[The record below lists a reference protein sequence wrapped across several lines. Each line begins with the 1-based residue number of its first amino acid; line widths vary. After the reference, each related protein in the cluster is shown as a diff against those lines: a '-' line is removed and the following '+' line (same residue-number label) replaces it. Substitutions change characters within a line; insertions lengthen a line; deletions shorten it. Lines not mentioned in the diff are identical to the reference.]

1 MKTRLST
8 RYPFADLPK
17 DYGEL
22 CRNILLPRP
31 IRDRAHYRETLAVTD
46 AMAGHRLNRDQADYF
61 ELLCDLIESWE
72 RDHKPRLPEAT
83 PLQTM
88 QHLMEANAMTGT
100 DLGRLLE
107 VSRSQASRILS
118 GERQLTPGHIATLA
132 RRFQLNPAAFLPSE
146 G

>member
-1 MKTRLST
+1 MKTLLST
-8 RYPFADLPK
+8 RYTFATLPK

-31 IRDRAHYRETLAVTD
+31 IRDRSHYRETLAVTD
-46 AMAGHRLNRDQADYF
+46 AMAGHRMNRDQSDYF

-72 RDHKPRLPEAT
+72 RDHEPRLPDAT
-83 PLQTM
+83 PLQTL
-88 QHLMEANAMTGT
+88 QHLMEAHGMSGT
-100 DLGRLLE
+100 DLGRLLH

-118 GERQLTPGHIATLA
+118 GERQLTPAHIVTLA
-132 RRFQLNPAAFLPSE
+132 RRFQLNPSAFLPSE